1 MLKDW
6 LVRRRENPYP
16 SRDEKKTL
24 AVETGKNNLH
34 NIVQDIIQIIVSG
47 LTYTQICNWFANWRR
62 KLKNTSNQKKSWGNL
77 IKNYNFSAKGNV
89 EQFSICSSDS
99 IWGLNNEASLDSS
112 SMDDSEAQDLSQS
125 SEQKFKAMA
134 SKAHGQNI
142 VLPTSPFFKSSH
154 FTANFMTQAQ
164 CFQISST
171 TNDLQFQNHK
181 QYCSNAN
188 KFKNHIM
195 EKYLR
200 GLDDETANASNN
212 VNINNN
218 NIIVNNNDCDMTT
231 LNKVEDNDACSESNK
246 KPELS
251 KWLESTAN
259 FMPSDY
265 NVDFVKSDKRKTCKN
280 ASLCEKE
287 LLAAETL
294 VLLKNNF
301 RTKFYNS

>member
-1 MLKDW
+1 M
-6 LVRRRENPYP
+6 
-16 SRDEKKTL
+16 
-24 AVETGKNNLH
+24 
-34 NIVQDIIQIIVSG
+34 
-47 LTYTQICNWFANWRR
+47 
-62 KLKNTSNQKKSWGNL
+62 KNTSNMKKSWGNL

-89 EQFSICSSDS
+89 EQFSICSGDS
-99 IWGLNNEASLDSS
+99 IWGEAHLNHDSLDSS

-125 SEQKFKAMA
+125 SERKFSAMTTM
-134 SKAHGQNI
+134 AHGQQTNFM
-142 VLPTSPFFKSSH
+142 LPSSSPFFQA
-154 FTANFMTQAQ
+154 ANFMAQAQ

-171 TNDLQFQNHK
+171 TNDFQFQQQFSSPEHK
-181 QYCSNAN
+181 QLFTNST

-200 GLDDETANASNN
+200 GLDDETAS
-212 VNINNN
+212 NNN
-218 NIIVNNNDCDMTT
+218 NNENDVDM
-231 LNKVEDNDACSESNK
+231 EANK

-259 FMPSDY
+259 FMPSNY
-265 NVDFVKSDKRKTCKN
+265 NVDFMKNDKRKRENKGN
-280 ASLCEKE
+280 SSSLCEKE

>member
-1 MLKDW
+1 
-6 LVRRRENPYP
+6 
-16 SRDEKKTL
+16 L
-24 AVETGKNNLH
+24 AANLH
-34 NIVQDIIQIIVSG
+34 RIIPKYFIFFTKFILSLTIHHHISG

-89 EQFSICSSDS
+89 EQFSICSNDS
-99 IWGLNNEASLDSS
+99 IWGEALLNNDSFSS

-125 SEQKFKAMA
+125 SERKFNSMTAM
-134 SKAHGQNI
+134 AHGQNFMQ
-142 VLPTSPFFKSSH
+142 PFFQA
-154 FTANFMTQAQ
+154 ANFMAQAQ

-171 TNDLQFQNHK
+171 TNDYQFQQQFPPNDHK
-181 QYCSNAN
+181 QLFPNSA

-200 GLDDETANASNN
+200 GLDDESAME
-212 VNINNN
+212 NNN
-218 NIIVNNNDCDMTT
+218 NNNCELAVNNN
-231 LNKVEDNDACSESNK
+231 NENDADMEANK

-259 FMPSDY
+259 FMPSNY
-265 NVDFVKSDKRKTCKN
+265 NIDFRKNDKRKCESKSGN
-280 ASLCEKE
+280 NSSLCEKE